1 MQMIISKLTW
11 AVTKLSTSTQ
21 TANWV
26 QAVSGWCRFLQ
37 DFVSR
42 QRLKSP
48 PHTAAV
54 NAKARVFRYVP
65 HDQIP
70 EYERMGYVC
79 PTPIKGHHGF
89 WSVIMER
96 PDDNPR

>member
-1 MQMIISKLTW
+1 M
-11 AVTKLSTSTQ
+11 
-21 TANWV
+21 
-26 QAVSGWCRFLQ
+26 F
-37 DFVSR
+37 R

-54 NAKARVFRYVP
+54 NPKVRVFRYVP

-96 PDDNPR
+96 PDDNQR